1 MEIRILDK
9 ATIDKIAAGEVV
21 ERPANVVKEL
31 MENSID
37 SGATAISVEIRDGG
51 KSLIRITDNGC
62 GIPEDQVR
70 TAFLRH
76 ATSKIRTSDDLS
88 FITTLGFRGEA
99 LSSIAAVSDLE
110 LCTKTADSISGTI
123 YKVRYGEEISFE
135 EAGLPEGTTL
145 IIRDLFANV
154 PARLKF
160 LSSAQTEGNSVTEA
174 VEKIALSHP
183 GIAVKFTN
191 NGSLRLSTSGSGS
204 LKDVIYAVYGKELA
218 SNLLEV
224 SFTTDLLSISG
235 YIGKPEIQRSN
246 RAYENFFVNGRYV
259 KDRILSAAAENAY
272 KGYQMKGAYPF
283 TCVNISIEPEL
294 MDVNVHPTKLEIRF
308 SDNESVYE
316 CLRLCM
322 YERITHRESIPVFT
336 VNAPQEA
343 APVKAREE
351 KPLPAIPVPEPF
363 EEIRREAMADVL
375 KEETRYDVTAEE
387 VPTAGETV
395 SFEQQSFFDRGFLD
409 PAARKEHKLIGEVF
423 DTYWIVEYDD
433 KMFIIDQHAAHE
445 KVNYERFMK
454 RIHAGTLT
462 SQMITPGI
470 IVTLSAKEEDCLLR
484 YMDRFLHLG
493 FGIEHFGGK
502 DFILTAVP
510 SELYGINSADLFISF
525 LDELSESPYVSDPDM
540 LTDRIATAA
549 CKASVKGG
557 NRISFEEADKLI
569 DELLTLDNPY
579 NCPHGR
585 PTIITMSKYEMEK
598 KFKRII

>member
-1 MEIRILDK
+1 MEIRVLDK

-70 TAFLRH
+70 TAFVRH

-88 FITTLGFRGEA
+88 FVTTLGFRGEA

-123 YKVRYGEEISFE
+123 YKVRFGEELSME

-145 IIRDLFANV
+145 IIRDLFASI

-160 LSSAQTEGNSVTEA
+160 LASAQTEANSVSEA

-183 GIAVKFTN
+183 EIAVKFTN
-191 NGSLRLSTSGSGS
+191 NGSLRLNTSGSGS

-218 SNLLEV
+218 SSLLEV
-224 SFTTDLLSISG
+224 SFSGDLLSISG
-235 YIGKPEIQRSN
+235 FIGKPEIQRAN
-246 RAYENFFVNGRYV
+246 RSYENFFVNGRYV
-259 KDRILSAAAENAY
+259 KDRILSAAVESAY

-283 TCVNISIEPEL
+283 TALNIRIEPEL
-294 MDVNVHPTKLEIRF
+294 MDVNVHPSKLEIRF

-316 CLRLCM
+316 ALRMCV
-322 YERITHRESIPVFT
+322 YERITRRESIPAVSLAESVVDT
-336 VNAPQEA
+336 K
-343 APVKAREE
+343 PVASRQ
-351 KPLPAIPVPEPF
+351 VPEPF
-363 EEIRREAMADVL
+363 EEVRRTAEPVML
-375 KEETRYDVTAEE
+375 REETIYGSPSE
-387 VPTAGETV
+387 V
-395 SFEQQSFFDRGFLD
+395 SFEQQSIFDSGFLD
-409 PAARKEHKLIGEVF
+409 PVSRIRHRLIGEVF
-423 DTYWIVEYDD
+423 STYWIVEFDD
-433 KMFIIDQHAAHE
+433 KLFIIDQHAAHE

-454 RIHAGTLT
+454 KIREGSLT
-462 SQMITPGI
+462 SQIIAPGI
-470 IVTLSAKEEDCLLR
+470 IVTLSAKEESCLLK
-484 YMDRFLHLG
+484 YLDRFTHLG
-493 FGIEHFGGK
+493 FMIEHFGGK
-502 DFILTAVP
+502 DYIITAIP
-510 SELYGINSADLFISF
+510 SDLYGLNSADLFTSF
-525 LDELSESPYVSDPDM
+525 LDELTESPFISDPDM
-540 LTDRIATAA
+540 ITDRIATAA

-557 NRISFEEADKLI
+557 DLISRDEADRLI

-585 PTIITMSKYEMEK
+585 PTIISMSRTEMEK